1 METPADAVPE
11 DLSALAEAEAACT
24 RCPLYKHATQVVPG
38 EGARAARI
46 MFVGE
51 QPGDREDQA
60 GRPFVGPAGMLFD
73 RALQDAGLERTDT
86 FVTNAVKHFKFQ
98 LRGKRRL
105 HSKPNGY
112 EIERCSWW
120 LELERK
126 LVQPRLIVA
135 LGATAVRSL
144 FGRTL
149 TIKSLRGE
157 LQKLEDGTALLVT
170 VHPSALLRMPD
181 EAAREAAYE
190 GFVGDLR
197 KAKEAAS

>member
-1 METPADAVPE
+1 MERSAEPLPE
-11 DLSALAEAEAACT
+11 DLPALAQAEAACT
-24 RCPLYKHATQVVPG
+24 RCPLYKNATQVVPG
-38 EGARAARI
+38 EGTQARI

-60 GRPFVGPAGMLFD
+60 GRPFVGPAGKLFD
-73 RALQDAGLERTDT
+73 RALHDAGLERAET

-105 HSKPNGY
+105 HSKPNAY

-120 LELERK
+120 LELERQ

-144 FGRTL
+144 CGRTL

-157 LQKLEDGTALLVT
+157 LRKLEDGTALVVT
-170 VHPSALLRMPD
+170 VHPSALLRMRD
-181 EAAREAAYE
+181 AAAREAAYTA
-190 GFVGDLR
+190 FVEDLR
-197 KAKEAAS
+197 RAKEAAS